1 MPSQIML
8 ITGTHPDTYTVD
20 VEDFR
25 TGWKM
30 KGVAVLAGPATARTG
45 IADLPVFT
53 EADPGYGLVEILD
66 GGVPIVVGFLHS
78 RVSQM
83 RFADGRAILR
93 HDSDVYLSIGRDGE
107 TELRHP
113 SGAMIRI
120 GESAAHEDLTGAD
133 FDKIWSTPRNTGK
146 DVKIALEIG
155 AAKITM
161 SGDDMVLTV
170 GATSITLTAAGVSI
184 ASTALTH
191 NEQDVGDTH
200 VHSGVTPGGSNTGV
214 PA

>member
-20 VEDFR
+20 VEDWR

-30 KGVAVLAGPATARTG
+30 KGVAVLTGPATARTG
-45 IADLPVFT
+45 VADLPVFT
-53 EADPGYGLVEILD
+53 EAAPGYGLVDIMD

-107 TELRHP
+107 TELHHP
-113 SGAMIRI
+113 SGAMFRI
-120 GESAAHEDLTGAD
+120 GESAAHEDLTGD
-133 FDKIWSTPRNTGK
+133 DCDKSWATTHNTGK
-146 DVKIALEIG
+146 AVKIALEVG
-155 AAKITM
+155 AAKLVM
-161 SGDDMVLTV
+161 NG
-170 GATSITLTAAGVSI
+170 TSIVLSVGGTSLAMTAGGIVITTPSLDI
-184 ASTALTH
+184 
-191 NEQDVGDTH
+191 NE
-200 VHSGVTPGGSNTGV
+200 P
-214 PA
+214 

>member
-1 MPSQIML
+1 MQV
-8 ITGTHPDTYTVD
+8 TGTHPETYSVD
-20 VEDFR
+20 VEDWR
-25 TGWKM
+25 SGWKM
-30 KGVAVLAGPATARTG
+30 KGVPVMTGPATARTG
-45 IADLPVFT
+45 VADLPVFT
-53 EADPGYGLVEILD
+53 EKEPGIAIVDTID
-66 GGVPIVVGFLHS
+66 GAPIVLGFLHT

-83 RFADGRAILR
+83 KFMDGRTIMR

-120 GESAAHEDLTGAD
+120 GVSTEHEDLTGDD
-133 FDKIWSTPRNTGK
+133 FDKIWATPRNTGK

-155 AAKITM
+155 TAKVTM
-161 SGDDMVLTV
+161 SSDDMVLTV
-170 GATSITLTAAGVSI
+170 GATSITLTAAGVAI

-191 NEQDVGDTH
+191 NGTNVGDTH
-200 VHSGVTPGGSNTGV
+200 VHGGIIPGGGNTSV

>member
-1 MPSQIML
+1 MSSQLML

-20 VEDFR
+20 VEDWR

-30 KGVAVLAGPATARTG
+30 KGVAVLTGPATARTG
-45 IADLPVFT
+45 VADLPVFT
-53 EADPGYGLVEILD
+53 EAEPGYGLVEILD

-120 GESAAHEDLTGAD
+120 GENAAHEDLAGTD
-133 FDKIWSTPRNTGK
+133 YDKTWSTPRNTGK
-146 DVKIALEIG
+146 DVKIVLQIG
-155 AAKITM
+155 AVSVTISA
-161 SGDDMVLTV
+161 D
-170 GATSITLTAAGVSI
+170 GVAIESP
-184 ASTALTH
+184 SLTH
-191 NEQDVGDTH
+191 NGQDVGDTH
-200 VHSGVTPGGSNTGV
+200 VHSGIVPGGGNTGV